1 MKIGLSSAA
10 YYGQLETDEAAAHIA
25 ELPLDT
31 CEVFLETPSEYTTDF
46 TFRMR
51 YNMNNFPVTSV
62 HPLGTQFEPQLFGR
76 AARQSDD
83 AFAMFA
89 NVCRAA
95 ESLGAAYYIFHGP
108 FGVRGHLSPANIPFL
123 EERFDQ
129 MRERAARHH
138 LRVLWESVSWCSV
151 ATPEDVRIL
160 LKRIPDVEFVLDTKQ
175 VHQAGV
181 DPLDMLRA
189 MRGHVRHL
197 HVLDWTADGKLC
209 LPARGWLRRRGDS
222 RTVRAACRKR
232 TGLAGEHPLPAR
244 RVRRACT
251 NVTISAKS
259 RQWIAIFPPSR
270 YNRNVYDE
278 ISRKEAICP

>member
-95 ESLGAAYYIFHGP
+95 D
-108 FGVRGHLSPANIPFL
+108 RK
-123 EERFDQ
+123 
-129 MRERAARHH
+129 
-138 LRVLWESVSWCSV
+138 SVV
-151 ATPEDVRIL
+151 
-160 LKRIPDVEFVLDTKQ
+160 
-175 VHQAGV
+175 
-181 DPLDMLRA
+181 
-189 MRGHVRHL
+189 
-197 HVLDWTADGKLC
+197 
-209 LPARGWLRRRGDS
+209 
-222 RTVRAACRKR
+222 
-232 TGLAGEHPLPAR
+232 
-244 RVRRACT
+244 
-251 NVTISAKS
+251 
-259 RQWIAIFPPSR
+259 
-270 YNRNVYDE
+270 
-278 ISRKEAICP
+278 

>member
-10 YYGQLETDEAAAHIA
+10 YYGQLETDESAAHIA

-51 YNMNNFPVTSV
+51 YNMNNFHVTSV

-129 MRERAARHH
+129 MREREGEKLA
-138 LRVLWESVSWCSV
+138 
-151 ATPEDVRIL
+151 EDVRNRASVIETLVGEVEKRSPERVAEYREKL
-160 LKRIPDVEFVLDTKQ
+160 LARMREVLESTDIDETRIVTEAAIYADKTAVDEETVRLRSHLHQLDGMLNEVKPVGRKLDFLVQEMNREANTIGSKANDVEMAQ
-175 VHQAGV
+175 
-181 DPLDMLRA
+181 
-189 MRGHVRHL
+189 
-197 HVLDWTADGKLC
+197 
-209 LPARGWLRRRGDS
+209 
-222 RTVRAACRKR
+222 TV
-232 TGLAGEHPLPAR
+232 
-244 RVRRACT
+244 V
-251 NVTISAKS
+251 NIKS
-259 RQWIAIFPPSR
+259 
-270 YNRNVYDE
+270 E
-278 ISRKEAICP
+278 IEKIREQIQNIE

>member
-181 DPLDMLRA
+181 DPSTCCAPCVGMCATCMCWTGQRMA
-189 MRGHVRHL
+189 NCVCRG
-197 HVLDWTADGKLC
+197 
-209 LPARGWLRRRGDS
+209 
-222 RTVRAACRKR
+222 AACL
-232 TGLAGEHPLPAR
+232 TGSSLRVSCAR
-244 RVRRACT
+244 MASTAR
-251 NVTISAKS
+251 
-259 RQWIAIFPPSR
+259 
-270 YNRNVYDE
+270 
-278 ISRKEAICP
+278 

>member
-123 EERFDQ
+123 ASRHICQQDPHAGFGRTQSERIQ
-129 MRERAARHH
+129 LECRR
-138 LRVLWESVSWCSV
+138 
-151 ATPEDVRIL
+151 PY
-160 LKRIPDVEFVLDTKQ
+160 
-175 VHQAGV
+175 
-181 DPLDMLRA
+181 
-189 MRGHVRHL
+189 GHEPGSHR
-197 HVLDWTADGKLC
+197 
-209 LPARGWLRRRGDS
+209 
-222 RTVRAACRKR
+222 
-232 TGLAGEHPLPAR
+232 
-244 RVRRACT
+244 
-251 NVTISAKS
+251 
-259 RQWIAIFPPSR
+259 
-270 YNRNVYDE
+270 
-278 ISRKEAICP
+278 

>member
-89 NVCRAA
+89 NVCRVLHLPRA
-95 ESLGAAYYIFHGP
+95 
-108 FGVRGHLSPANIPFL
+108 VR
-123 EERFDQ
+123 
-129 MRERAARHH
+129 RARASFAR
-138 LRVLWESVSWCSV
+138 
-151 ATPEDVRIL
+151 
-160 LKRIPDVEFVLDTKQ
+160 
-175 VHQAGV
+175 
-181 DPLDMLRA
+181 
-189 MRGHVRHL
+189 
-197 HVLDWTADGKLC
+197 
-209 LPARGWLRRRGDS
+209 
-222 RTVRAACRKR
+222 
-232 TGLAGEHPLPAR
+232 EHPLLGRA
-244 RVRRACT
+244 VRPDA
-251 NVTISAKS
+251 
-259 RQWIAIFPPSR
+259 
-270 YNRNVYDE
+270 
-278 ISRKEAICP
+278 

>member
-10 YYGQLETDEAAAHIA
+10 YYGQLETDDAAAHIA

-151 ATPEDVRIL
+151 ATPEDVRL
-160 LKRIPDVEFVLDTKQ
+160 
-175 VHQAGV
+175 
-181 DPLDMLRA
+181 
-189 MRGHVRHL
+189 L

-209 LPARGWLRRRGDS
+209 LPGRGVFDWQQFARVLREDGFDGAVILEPYAQLVESEQALLESIRFLRG
-222 RTVRAACRKR
+222 VFGA
-232 TGLAGEHPLPAR
+232 PA
-244 RVRRACT
+244 
-251 NVTISAKS
+251 
-259 RQWIAIFPPSR
+259 QM
-270 YNRNVYDE
+270 
-278 ISRKEAICP
+278 

>member
-62 HPLGTQFEPQLFGR
+62 HPLGTQFEPQL
-76 AARQSDD
+76 
-83 AFAMFA
+83 
-89 NVCRAA
+89 
-95 ESLGAAYYIFHGP
+95 

-209 LPARGWLRRRGDS
+209 LPGRGVFDWQQFARVLREDGFDGAVILEPYAQLVESEQALLESIRFLRG
-222 RTVRAACRKR
+222 VF
-232 TGLAGEHPLPAR
+232 GVPA
-244 RVRRACT
+244 
-251 NVTISAKS
+251 
-259 RQWIAIFPPSR
+259 QM
-270 YNRNVYDE
+270 
-278 ISRKEAICP
+278 

>member
-89 NVCRAA
+89 NVCRA
-95 ESLGAAYYIFHGP
+95 
-108 FGVRGHLSPANIPFL
+108 
-123 EERFDQ
+123 
-129 MRERAARHH
+129 RASFAR
-138 LRVLWESVSWCSV
+138 
-151 ATPEDVRIL
+151 
-160 LKRIPDVEFVLDTKQ
+160 
-175 VHQAGV
+175 
-181 DPLDMLRA
+181 
-189 MRGHVRHL
+189 
-197 HVLDWTADGKLC
+197 
-209 LPARGWLRRRGDS
+209 
-222 RTVRAACRKR
+222 
-232 TGLAGEHPLPAR
+232 EHPLPGRA
-244 RVRRACT
+244 VRPDA
-251 NVTISAKS
+251 
-259 RQWIAIFPPSR
+259 
-270 YNRNVYDE
+270 
-278 ISRKEAICP
+278 

>member
-123 EERFDQ
+123 EERFDR

-151 ATPEDVRIL
+151 ATPEDVRLL

-175 VHQAGV
+175 VHQALTPSTCCAPCVG
-181 DPLDMLRA
+181 MCA
-189 MRGHVRHL
+189 TCMC
-197 HVLDWTADGKLC
+197 WTGQRMANCACRD
-209 LPARGWLRRRGDS
+209 
-222 RTVRAACRKR
+222 AACL
-232 TGLAGEHPLPAR
+232 TGSSLCASCAR
-244 RVRRACT
+244 MASTAR
-251 NVTISAKS
+251 
-259 RQWIAIFPPSR
+259 
-270 YNRNVYDE
+270 
-278 ISRKEAICP
+278 

>member
-151 ATPEDVRIL
+151 ATPEDVRLL

-189 MRGHVRHL
+189 MRGMCATCMC
-197 HVLDWTADGKLC
+197 WTGQRMANC
-209 LPARGWLRRRGDS
+209 VCRG
-222 RTVRAACRKR
+222 AACL
-232 TGLAGEHPLPAR
+232 TGSSLRASCAR
-244 RVRRACT
+244 MASTAR
-251 NVTISAKS
+251 
-259 RQWIAIFPPSR
+259 
-270 YNRNVYDE
+270 
-278 ISRKEAICP
+278 

>member
-10 YYGQLETDEAAAHIA
+10 YYGQLETDDAAAHIA

-151 ATPEDVRIL
+151 ATPEDVRLL

-197 HVLDWTADGKLC
+197 HVLENEANEMGIKNGDIIKVSCGGEGRKLIFDDVVVRVNKDGATTMHIDTDESQAAAN
-209 LPARGWLRRRGDS
+209 P
-222 RTVRAACRKR
+222 TV
-232 TGLAGEHPLPAR
+232 GE
-244 RVRRACT
+244 
-251 NVTISAKS
+251 
-259 RQWIAIFPPSR
+259 IFR
-270 YNRNVYDE
+270 
-278 ISRKEAICP
+278 

>member
-10 YYGQLETDEAAAHIA
+10 YYGQLETDDAAAHIA

-138 LRVLWESVSWCSV
+138 LACCGRASAGAASPRRRTCASCSN
-151 ATPEDVRIL
+151 ASRTWSSCLTPNRCIRRALTPSTCCAPCV
-160 LKRIPDVEFVLDTKQ
+160 
-175 VHQAGV
+175 G
-181 DPLDMLRA
+181 ML
-189 MRGHVRHL
+189 RHL

-209 LPARGWLRRRGDS
+209 LPGRGVFDWQQFARVLREDGFDGAVILEPYAQLVESEQALLESIRFLRGVFD
-222 RTVRAACRKR
+222 V
-232 TGLAGEHPLPAR
+232 PA
-244 RVRRACT
+244 
-251 NVTISAKS
+251 
-259 RQWIAIFPPSR
+259 QM
-270 YNRNVYDE
+270 
-278 ISRKEAICP
+278 

>member
-108 FGVRGHLSPANIPFL
+108 FGVRGHL
-123 EERFDQ
+123 
-129 MRERAARHH
+129 
-138 LRVLWESVSWCSV
+138 
-151 ATPEDVRIL
+151 
-160 LKRIPDVEFVLDTKQ
+160 
-175 VHQAGV
+175 
-181 DPLDMLRA
+181 
-189 MRGHVRHL
+189 
-197 HVLDWTADGKLC
+197 
-209 LPARGWLRRRGDS
+209 
-222 RTVRAACRKR
+222 
-232 TGLAGEHPLPAR
+232 
-244 RVRRACT
+244 
-251 NVTISAKS
+251 
-259 RQWIAIFPPSR
+259 
-270 YNRNVYDE
+270 
-278 ISRKEAICP
+278 

>member
-10 YYGQLETDEAAAHIA
+10 YYGQLETDESAAHIA

-129 MRERAARHH
+129 MRERAGAA
-138 LRVLWESVSWCSV
+138 S
-151 ATPEDVRIL
+151 
-160 LKRIPDVEFVLDTKQ
+160 
-175 VHQAGV
+175 
-181 DPLDMLRA
+181 
-189 MRGHVRHL
+189 
-197 HVLDWTADGKLC
+197 
-209 LPARGWLRRRGDS
+209 PARAVGERQLVQRRHAGGRAHPSQTHPGRGV
-222 RTVRAACRKR
+222 RT
-232 TGLAGEHPLPAR
+232 
-244 RVRRACT
+244 
-251 NVTISAKS
+251 
-259 RQWIAIFPPSR
+259 
-270 YNRNVYDE
+270 
-278 ISRKEAICP
+278 

>member
-151 ATPEDVRIL
+151 ATPEDVRLL

-189 MRGHVRHL
+189 MRDRL
-197 HVLDWTADGKLC
+197 LC
-209 LPARGWLRRRGDS
+209 RS
-222 RTVRAACRKR
+222 
-232 TGLAGEHPLPAR
+232 
-244 RVRRACT
+244 
-251 NVTISAKS
+251 
-259 RQWIAIFPPSR
+259 
-270 YNRNVYDE
+270 
-278 ISRKEAICP
+278 

>member
-197 HVLDWTADGKLC
+197 HVLENEANEMGIKNGDIIKVSCGGEGRKLIFDDVVVRVNKDGATTMHIDTDEAQAAGN
-209 LPARGWLRRRGDS
+209 P
-222 RTVRAACRKR
+222 TV
-232 TGLAGEHPLPAR
+232 GEIYR
-244 RVRRACT
+244 
-251 NVTISAKS
+251 
-259 RQWIAIFPPSR
+259 
-270 YNRNVYDE
+270 
-278 ISRKEAICP
+278 

>member
-95 ESLGAAYYIFHGP
+95 ESLGAA
-108 FGVRGHLSPANIPFL
+108 
-123 EERFDQ
+123 
-129 MRERAARHH
+129 
-138 LRVLWESVSWCSV
+138 
-151 ATPEDVRIL
+151 
-160 LKRIPDVEFVLDTKQ
+160 
-175 VHQAGV
+175 
-181 DPLDMLRA
+181 
-189 MRGHVRHL
+189 
-197 HVLDWTADGKLC
+197 
-209 LPARGWLRRRGDS
+209 
-222 RTVRAACRKR
+222 
-232 TGLAGEHPLPAR
+232 
-244 RVRRACT
+244 
-251 NVTISAKS
+251 
-259 RQWIAIFPPSR
+259 
-270 YNRNVYDE
+270 
-278 ISRKEAICP
+278 